1 MSAREERAAENESL
15 FRSVNERIEQTALTW
30 GVEDGGVEFLC
41 ECEDI
46 DCLERLRLSVEEY
59 ERVRAHPAQFIV
71 APNHES
77 NDIEFVTRVN
87 DRFAVVRKVGE
98 AAEVADLYDPR
109 T

>member
-15 FRSVNERIEQTALTW
+15 FRSVNERIEQSALTW

-41 ECEDI
+41 ECEDT

-59 ERVRAHPAQFIV
+59 EGVRAHPAQFVV

-77 NDIEFVTRVN
+77 HDIEFVKRVN

-98 AAEVADLYDPR
+98 AAELADLYDPR